1 MRAARVHQGLGSST
15 LLLHGGTRGLSSARG
30 VRRRRRRKGLPR
42 GHLETTW
49 EPCGTLGVAQAEG
62 DIMELGVGQPHTQF
76 FFPLP
81 AGPKPLLQHGD
92 LGVPAFGP
100 VGSPLEQPLAPC
112 LGPRPHAST
121 TGAFETPDP
130 GVAASEELLDLLPKP
145 SEARP
150 AAVVERRLR
159 HGEENRISGVFNGAR
174 CSELL
179 SCLAQLEVPDLA
191 ELCAWL
197 RVGAA
202 KYAWLHL
209 QAGQRRAGRCGER
222 AGCLHWEAPGA
233 WGNRAPPG
241 TWALNSAS
249 EAPRPPAQPSG
260 STRNSS
266 ALALS
271 VPFSLRCLSER
282 GTGDTRAAYTI
293 FLAAF
298 PPGVIIL
305 GTWFVCLCVLV
316 LIKHQAFL
324 FF

>member
-1 MRAARVHQGLGSST
+1 MA
-15 LLLHGGTRGLSSARG
+15 
-30 VRRRRRRKGLPR
+30 
-42 GHLETTW
+42 
-49 EPCGTLGVAQAEG
+49 LGVAQAEG
-62 DIMELGVGQPHTQF
+62 DIMELGVGRPHTQF

-179 SCLAQLEVPDLA
+179 SLEVPSWRFQ
-191 ELCAWL
+191 AWQSFVPGCVL
-197 RVGAA
+197 GQQNTRGCTSRQGSAGQGAA
-202 KYAWLHL
+202 GRE
-209 QAGQRRAGRCGER
+209 QAAFTGKRPVRGEI
-222 AGCLHWEAPGA
+222 GLLLAPG
-233 WGNRAPPG
+233 
-241 TWALNSAS
+241 
-249 EAPRPPAQPSG
+249 
-260 STRNSS
+260 
-266 ALALS
+266 
-271 VPFSLRCLSER
+271 
-282 GTGDTRAAYTI
+282 
-293 FLAAF
+293 
-298 PPGVIIL
+298 
-305 GTWFVCLCVLV
+305 
-316 LIKHQAFL
+316 H
-324 FF
+324 